1 MTRDPEPAKIE
12 SFIHALLGDANG
24 TAAIASAWLG
34 DRLGLFTTLA
44 AAGPVTTAELA
55 ERTGFSPIY
64 LRDWLGGMAAAGYLE
79 HDAATGRFVLP
90 PEQAL
95 VLAGE
100 GGPCFLGAVP
110 QLILATL
117 TRLEELAEAFRTG
130 GGVSQAS
137 FPSGLLEG
145 QERLGRSRYEHQL
158 VQAWLPAAPAVK
170 ARLVAGGS
178 VLDVGCGSGVALA
191 ALARAFPAARFAGV
205 DAFAPAI
212 ERARENARAAGV
224 EERVTLTVADAT
236 ELPRE
241 AHDVVTA
248 FDVVHDAVDPLALM
262 TSMRNALKPDGL
274 LFLLEPDGC
283 PHVHESRTPKG
294 RFLHAQALFHCTTV
308 SLAQGG
314 QGMGCNAGEEALR
327 ALAERAGFRSME
339 RVAIGD
345 PFDGLWVLGR

>member
-1 MTRDPEPAKIE
+1 MRRDPEPAKIE
-12 SFIHALLGDANG
+12 SCIHALLGDANG

-44 AAGPVTTAELA
+44 AIGPVTTAELA
-55 ERTGFSPIY
+55 ERSGFSPIY
-64 LRDWLGGMAAAGYLE
+64 LRDWLGVMAGAGYLE
-79 HDAATGRFVLP
+79 HDAETGRFELP

-110 QLILATL
+110 QLLLSTL
-117 TRLEELAEAFRTG
+117 MRLEELAEAFRTG
-130 GGVSQAS
+130 GGVAQAS
-137 FPSGLLEG
+137 FPRDLLEG
-145 QERLGRSRYEHQL
+145 QERIGRSRYEHQL
-158 VQAWLPAAPAVK
+158 VQAWIPAAAAVK
-170 ARLVAGGS
+170 AKLVAGAS
-178 VLDVGCGSGVALA
+178 ALDVGCGSGRALV
-191 ALARAFPAARFAGV
+191 ALARAFPGARFSGV

-212 ERARENARAAGV
+212 ERARANARAAGV
-224 EERVTLTVADAT
+224 EDRVSLTIADAT

-241 AHDVVTA
+241 THDVITA

-274 LFLLEPDGC
+274 LLLLEPDGC
-283 PHVHESRTPKG
+283 PHVHESLNPKG

-314 QGMGCNAGEEALR
+314 AGMGCNTGEAGLR
-327 ALAERAGFRSME
+327 ALADEAGFRSME